1 MKTKKLLLSIGL
13 ILLVQA
19 WGILCASADT
29 GSRDA
34 RLLAIGQE
42 KLSHVRVGDKVDLK
56 VENAAATL
64 SGEVASIGL
73 KERATR
79 EISKVPG
86 IVSVINNLQVADAA
100 GGDDKLLNR
109 VGHEIRLDPW
119 YTIFDNIEAS
129 AEGGTVRLTG
139 QVTEPWR
146 KTDIGRIVAAVPG
159 VKGLEND
166 LEVLPLSPFDNQLRS
181 RIAAAIYRDPLLNR
195 YANQALPPIHI
206 IVKNGNVTLTGVV
219 HDPVEKAAAFRAAR
233 FAATYLD
240 LNNQLVVETAQAK
253 KNR

>member
-1 MKTKKLLLSIGL
+1 MKTKKVALSVML

-19 WGILCASADT
+19 WGVVCASADT

-34 RLLAIGQE
+34 QMLAIGQD
-42 KLSHVRVGDKVDLK
+42 KLSHAKVGDKVNLK

-64 SGEVASIGL
+64 SGTVDSIGL

-86 IVSVINNLQVADAA
+86 IVTVINDLQVADAA
-100 GGDDKLLNR
+100 GGDDKLLGR
-109 VGHEIRLDPW
+109 IAHEIRLYPW

-129 AEGGTVRLTG
+129 AEGGKVKLMG
-139 QVTEPWR
+139 QVMQPWR

-159 VKGLEND
+159 VKSLENQ
-166 LEVLPLSPFDNQLRS
+166 LEVLPLSPFDNQLRY
-181 RIAAAIYRDPLLNR
+181 RIAAAIYRDPLLVR
-195 YANQALPPIHI
+195 YSIQALPPIHI

-219 HDPVEKAAAFRAAR
+219 HDQVEKAIAFRAAR

-240 LNNQLVVETAQAK
+240 LDNQLVVETAQAK